1 MSSIKKLSKYEQEF
15 VAMLSS
21 MNEDMGSFAEQDLMS
36 EHAYNQLS
44 MVQKDQMT
52 KIKMMFRHMKSL
64 CESEY
69 YKQRVERADT
79 SLRKKRLTEQAKR
92 ADAVIHPD
100 RYDICPC
107 CDSIFTNKTNLA
119 RHRRKTLKCAVIK
132 CSKKGALACANH
144 RAPESISAY
153 INDHINDE
161 DTDEEVEAQ
170 IQDDINEENGTHGTA
185 QMVIPTDI
193 GQMGD
198 QDIEGWIQWQLE
210 VEG

>member
-1 MSSIKKLSKYEQEF
+1 
-15 VAMLSS
+15 
-21 MNEDMGSFAEQDLMS
+21 
-36 EHAYNQLS
+36 
-44 MVQKDQMT
+44 
-52 KIKMMFRHMKSL
+52 MKSL

-69 YKQRVERADT
+69 YKQRVDRADT

-92 ADAVIHPD
+92 ADAVIHPN
-100 RYDICPC
+100 RYEICPC
-107 CDSIFTNKTNLA
+107 CDSIFTNKTNLE

-132 CSKKGALACANH
+132 CSKKGAIECATH

-170 IQDDINEENGTHGTA
+170 IQDDINEENGTHGMA

-198 QDIEGWIQWQLE
+198 LDIDGWTLE

>member
-15 VAMLSS
+15 VSMLSD
-21 MNEDMGSFAEQDLMS
+21 MNADMGDFAEQDLMS

-92 ADAVIHPD
+92 ADAVIHPN
-100 RYDICPC
+100 RYEICPC
-107 CDSIFTNKTNLA
+107 CDSIFTNKTNLE

-132 CSKKGALACANH
+132 CSKKGAIECATH

-170 IQDDINEENGTHGTA
+170 HQDDIADENLMEQMDATGTT
-185 QMVIPTDI
+185 
-193 GQMGD
+193 MGD
-198 QDIEGWIQWQLE
+198 LDIDGWTLE
-210 VEG
+210 VE